1 MRLEMS
7 ADIAV
12 KWFRINN
19 MYVNPSKLKK
29 MIIRGRDITP
39 VTLDVTDISILID
52 ENVKTPGFILKIN

>member
-19 MYVNPSKLKK
+19 MYVNPSKFEK

>member
-19 MYVNPSKLKK
+19 MYVNPSKLEKK
-29 MIIRGRDITP
+29 R
-39 VTLDVTDISILID
+39 
-52 ENVKTPGFILKIN
+52 

>member
-19 MYVNPSKLKK
+19 MYVNPSKFEKN
-29 MIIRGRDITP
+29 D
-39 VTLDVTDISILID
+39 
-52 ENVKTPGFILKIN
+52 N